1 MKIDKRIKSVFK
13 GLIALF
19 VLAISYNIL
28 GWLGI
33 LLAIVAGIGFMLYQ
47 AYDYPVHTVEFE
59 KDKFPEV
66 KTEQDLDNVTHQLI
80 GEMSLD
86 EKIDQMYGET
96 VDRMAN
102 LGINHLLFHRLPHF
116 YVAGNERLNIPRFA
130 FSDGPRG
137 VKSNLERTRGDKKG
151 VTSFPISM
159 ARGASFDL
167 EMESRIYEVIA
178 KEMRASGVNF
188 TGTPTV
194 NLLRHP
200 AWGRAQEVYSE
211 DPWLMGEMGLKA
223 TLSLQK
229 HNVMSC
235 VKHFALNSIENSR
248 FVVDVEVD
256 ERTLREV
263 YLPHFEKI
271 IKDGDVA
278 SVMTAY
284 NKVNG
289 VYCGNHKELITDIL
303 RDEWGFKG
311 FVVNDFIY
319 GTHDAVESINAGL
332 NVEMP
337 FQKHYKHS
345 TIKQA
350 IADGEFT
357 EKRIDELVF
366 DTLKMQLK
374 YGLAQDPIE
383 YPDSIIATPD
393 SIALTKEAA
402 EKGMVLLKN
411 SEVKNSDVDG
421 SSAQQVLPFSKASGQ
436 TVAVIG
442 RLADVKNTG
451 DEGSSGT
458 VEPYVITP
466 YQGIAAYNEKLG
478 NNVVL
483 DTASDLNASKELATN
498 ADQIVVVVGYTHV
511 EEGEFLLASEKANK
525 SAYAGKRIGK
535 KAKGGDRESLK
546 LMPEDE
552 ALIQAVAKTNKNLV
566 VVYVGGSGIDMS
578 AWNDDVPAILFS
590 WYSGMEGGNALA
602 NILYGDVNPSGKL
615 PFSIAKQES
624 DYPYFTPYTAKITYG
639 YYHGYT
645 LFDKKDIEPAYPFG
659 FGLSYTNYDYS
670 DLTIENSTLSE
681 NDSLKVTVT
690 VTNSGDVSGDEI
702 IQLYIGFA
710 NSAVDRPVK
719 LLRGFDRIS
728 LAAGESKVVELEVA
742 AKDMAWYNPEAK
754 AWQVEHMEH
763 EVYVGSSSA
772 KKDLLTANFAIK

>member
-1 MKIDKRIKSVFK
+1 MKIDKRVKSVFK

-19 VLAISYNIL
+19 ILAISYKIL
-28 GWLGI
+28 GWIGI
-33 LLAIVAGIGFMLYQ
+33 LLVFVAFIGINLYQ
-47 AYDYPVHTVEFE
+47 AYDYPVHSVEFDKE
-59 KDKFPEV
+59 KFPEV
-66 KTEQDLDNVTHQLI
+66 KTDQDLDNVTHQLI
-80 GEMSLD
+80 NEMSLD

-137 VKSNLERTRGDKKG
+137 VKSNKDRTRGDKKG
-151 VTSFPISM
+151 VTSFPVSM

-167 EMESRIYEVIA
+167 EMESKIYEVIA
-178 KEMRASGVNF
+178 QEMRASGVNF

-248 FVVDVEVD
+248 FVVDIEVD
-256 ERTLREV
+256 ERTLHEV
-263 YLPHFEKI
+263 YLPHFKKI
-271 IKDGDVA
+271 IQEGDVA
-278 SVMTAY
+278 SVMSSY

-289 VYCGNHKELITDIL
+289 IYAGNHKHLLTDIL
-303 RDEWGFKG
+303 RDDWGFKG

-350 IADGEFT
+350 IADGKFT
-357 EKRIDELVF
+357 EARIDELVF

-374 YGLAQDPIE
+374 YGLAEDPIE
-383 YPDSIIATPD
+383 YPDSIIASPE

-411 SEVKNSDVDG
+411 SEVKNGNEASKN
-421 SSAQQVLPFSKASGQ
+421 VLPFSKAEGQ

-478 NNVVL
+478 NKVVL
-483 DTASDLNASKELATN
+483 DTASNLNASKELAKN
-498 ADQIVVVVGYTHV
+498 SDQVVIVVGYTYV

-525 SAYAGKRIGK
+525 SAYAGKRIGA

-546 LMPEDE
+546 LLPEDE
-552 ALIQAVAKTNKNLV
+552 ALIHALAKTNENIV

-578 AWNDDVPAILFS
+578 SWNDDVPAILFS

-624 DYPYFTPYTAKITYG
+624 DYPYFTPYTVKITYG

-645 LFDKKDIEPAYPFG
+645 LLDKKDIEPAYPFG
-659 FGLSYTNYDYS
+659 FGLSYTKYDYS
-670 DLTIENSTLSE
+670 DLTIDNSVLTES
-681 NDSLKVTVT
+681 DSLKVSVT
-690 VTNSGDVSGDEI
+690 VTNTGEVTGDEI

-728 LAAGESKVVELEVA
+728 LEAGESKVVELEVA
-742 AKDMAWYNPEAK
+742 TSDMTWYNPEAK

-772 KKDLLTANFAIK
+772 KEDLLQSTFTVQ

>member
-1 MKIDKRIKSVFK
+1 MKIRKVIK
-13 GLIALF
+13 
-19 VLAISYNIL
+19 
-28 GWLGI
+28 WLGYS
-33 LLAIVAGIGFMLYQ
+33 LLTLFAVISFLIYR
-47 AYDYPVHTVEFE
+47 AYDYTVYPVAFDKE
-59 KDKFPEV
+59 KFPQINT
-66 KTEQDLDNVTHQLI
+66 KQDLDKLTHDLI
-80 GEMSLD
+80 SQMSLD
-86 EKIDQMYGET
+86 EKIDQMYGQTMGEGIAT
-96 VDRMAN
+96 
-102 LGINHLLFHRLPHF
+102 LGINHMLFDRLPHF

-137 VKSNLERTRGDKKG
+137 VKSNKERTMGDKKG

-159 ARGASFDL
+159 SRGASWDL
-167 EMESRIYEVIA
+167 AMESRIYEVIA
-178 KEMRASGVNF
+178 KEMRASGVNY

-211 DPWLMGEMGLKA
+211 DPWLMGEMGLQA

-263 YLPHFEKI
+263 YLPHFKKVI
-271 IKDGDVA
+271 QQGNVA
-278 SVMTAY
+278 SVMSSY

-289 VYCGNHKELITDIL
+289 IYAGNHKYLLTDIL
-303 RDEWGFKG
+303 RDEWGFEG
-311 FVVNDFIY
+311 FVINDFMY
-319 GTHDAVESINAGL
+319 GTHDAVASINAGL

-337 FQKHYKHS
+337 FQQHYQHD

-357 EKRIDELVF
+357 EARIDELVF
-366 DTLKMQLK
+366 DTLRTQLK
-374 YGLAQDPIE
+374 YGFAQDPME
-383 YPDSIIATPD
+383 YPDSIIATAA

-411 SEVKNSDVDG
+411 SYVKNG
-421 SSAQQVLPFSKASGQ
+421 HTAKNKVLPFSKQSNQ

-442 RLADVKNTG
+442 RLADVENTG
-451 DEGSSGT
+451 DKGSSGT
-458 VEPYVITP
+458 FEPYVITP

-478 NNVVL
+478 NKVVL
-483 DTASDLNASKELATN
+483 DNASDLNASKALAKK
-498 ADQIVVVVGYTHV
+498 ADQVIVVVGYTYV
-511 EEGEFLLASEKANK
+511 DEGEFLLASDDANE
-525 SAYAGKRIGK
+525 AARLGKRIG
-535 KAKGGDRESLK
+535 AKSEGGDRESLK
-546 LMPEDE
+546 LLPEDE
-552 ALIQAVAKTNKNLV
+552 ALIQALANTNDNLV

-578 AWNDDVPAILFS
+578 AWDDKVPAILFS

-602 NILYGDVNPSGKL
+602 NILYGEVNPSGKL
-615 PFSIAKQES
+615 PFSIAKQAS
-624 DYPYFTPYTAKITYG
+624 DYPYFTPYTDKITYG

-659 FGLSYTNYDYS
+659 FGLSYTDYNYS
-670 DLTIENSTLSE
+670 DLEVITPELTDNGT
-681 NDSLKVTVT
+681 LKVQVT
-690 VTNSGDVSGDEI
+690 VTNSGKVAGDEI
-702 IQLYIGFA
+702 VQLYIGFA
-710 NSAVDRPVK
+710 KSHVDRPVK
-719 LLRGFDRIS
+719 LLRDFDRLS
-728 LAAGESKVVELEVA
+728 LQAGESKVVELEVA

-754 AWQVEHMEH
+754 AWQVEHMDY

-772 KKDLLTANFAIK
+772 KQDLLKSYFSVQ